1 MNELPLHC
9 IVSTH
14 TLDKKCTF
22 SKVHRTST
30 PKRKYTRPTHNAV
43 WIPAPPWVEMG
54 HAVCSEER
62 QAGFTVMPTIQA
74 QGVFSIMLPL
84 KVPLGLGSW
93 LLL

>member
-1 MNELPLHC
+1 MNELLLHC

-14 TLDKKCTF
+14 TLDEKSTF

-30 PKRKYTRPTHNAV
+30 PKKKYTRRTTHNAV

-54 HAVCSEER
+54 HAVCSEDR

-74 QGVFSIMLPL
+74 QGVFSVMFPL
-84 KVPLGLGSW
+84 KVLLGLGS
-93 LLL
+93 